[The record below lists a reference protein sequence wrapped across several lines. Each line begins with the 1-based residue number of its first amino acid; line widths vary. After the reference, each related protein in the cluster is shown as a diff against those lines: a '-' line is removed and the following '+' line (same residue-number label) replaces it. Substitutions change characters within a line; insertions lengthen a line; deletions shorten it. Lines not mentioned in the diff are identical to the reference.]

1 MPNPKLGT
9 VTNDVAQAIKAAK
22 GGQVEFR
29 AEKTGLIHA
38 GVGKASF
45 SKEALID
52 NVKAFVGAVARAK
65 PTGAK
70 GSYIKKVS
78 LSSTMGPGVKL
89 EIASLLG

>member
-1 MPNPKLGT
+1 M
-9 VTNDVAQAIKAAK
+9 
-22 GGQVEFR
+22 
-29 AEKTGLIHA
+29 
-38 GVGKASF
+38 
-45 SKEALID
+45 
-52 NVKAFVGAVARAK
+52 KAFVGAVARAK